1 MLKFSGLVIWRLGS
15 RTSLRKY
22 SGPSVTG
29 FKAELSRNVTEK
41 NVDTNS
47 VETKNGPSK

>member
-15 RTSLRKY
+15 RSSRKY

-29 FKAELSRNVTEK
+29 FKAELSRNITEK
-41 NVDTNS
+41 NVDANS